1 MPESSIYST
10 IRILVV
16 LLVLF
21 PIVSAGMVLIFGRSA
36 RRLSLLLA
44 LIHLGLTTAVVIPT
58 MSVLEDRDKTSQAV
72 GRGGWIRFRPEFV
85 PGAPMGT
92 PNATTWKI
100 LGLSA
105 NPLSSGQAGPSIQ
118 FFIGVDGLNIWLV
131 ALSSLM
137 MIPAILV
144 SWDSIREKTG
154 VFYCLLFLL
163 QGAMVGAFLS
173 FDVILFY
180 VFFELT
186 LIPTFFLIGR
196 WGTGSGRRDAARKF
210 FLYTL
215 AGSLLTLLGIIG
227 IVLTN
232 PSPTTGQITFSIPE
246 LMANV
251 QAKLA
256 AADTQ
261 ARAGNPEH

>member
-1 MPESSIYST
+1 M
-10 IRILVV
+10 
-16 LLVLF
+16 
-21 PIVSAGMVLIFGRSA
+21 LIFGRSA

-44 LIHLGLTTAVVIPT
+44 LIHLGLTAAVVIPA

-85 PGAPMGT
+85 PGDTMGT
-92 PNATTWKI
+92 AQCHDLENPR
-100 LGLSA
+100 LVGESA
-105 NPLSSGQAGPSIQ
+105 FVGTGRAEHSVLHRRRWIEHLACRAVQPDDDPGDSR
-118 FFIGVDGLNIWLV
+118 FVGLN
-131 ALSSLM
+131 S
-137 MIPAILV
+137 
-144 SWDSIREKTG
+144 REDRR
-154 VFYCLLFLL
+154 FLL
-163 QGAMVGAFLS
+163 PAVLAPGSVVGAFLS

-186 LIPTFFLIGR
+186 LIPAFFLIGR

-215 AGSLLTLLGIIG
+215 AGSLLTLVGIIG

-232 PSPTTGQITFSIPE
+232 PSPTTGQITFSLPE

-256 AADTQ
+256 DCRTLRPGLAT
-261 ARAGNPEH
+261 PTH